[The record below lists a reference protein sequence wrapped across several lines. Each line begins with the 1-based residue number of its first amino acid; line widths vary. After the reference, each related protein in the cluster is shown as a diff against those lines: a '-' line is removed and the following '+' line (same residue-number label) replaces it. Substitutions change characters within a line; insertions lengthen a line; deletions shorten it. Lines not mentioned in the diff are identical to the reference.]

1 VQQDD
6 EGLPLHALLAATAN
20 ATARGVLALALAA
33 SVACPACVTPTD
45 DGPER
50 SATTAEAITQADDDA
65 ADPAVVALLVRG
77 QVFCTGVLIAK
88 NVVATAAHCVSPSP
102 PDQVFFGAK
111 PSSKRGTF
119 IAVSD
124 HRAHPDFDE
133 DTLANDIAVVG
144 LATRAP
150 VAPVPV
156 LVGAPDA
163 SWVGRPLRLVGFGAP
178 ASGAEND
185 LRKRSGATTI
195 ERLGDADFVFR
206 PGPSQTCNG
215 DSGGPAFATVGDRE
229 VVVGLASSGDA
240 SCHTYGRDVRVD
252 TYAAFLASYA
262 EAYSTHRTAAPM
274 PNSGCA
280 AAPSPARP
288 PPAASLAALLLLFLT
303 AARRNGR
310 PHRRRRE
317 E

>member
-1 VQQDD
+1 M
-6 EGLPLHALLAATAN
+6 ATP
-20 ATARGVLALALAA
+20 TASRARARAFILALAA
-33 SVACPACVTPTD
+33 SVACPACVAATD
-45 DGPER
+45 DGADRAP
-50 SATTAEAITQADDDA
+50 SATTAQAITEADDDA

-150 VAPVPV
+150 VPPLPV
-156 LVGAPDA
+156 LTEALDA

-185 LRKRSGATTI
+185 LHKRSGATTI
-195 ERLGDADFVFR
+195 ERLGAADFVFR

-240 SCHTYGRDVRVD
+240 SCRTYGRHVRVD
-252 TYAAFLASYA
+252 TYAAFLATYA

-280 AAPSPARP
+280 AAPGPAPASP
-288 PPAASLAALLLLFLT
+288 PPTTGLGALLLLA
-303 AARRNGR
+303 AARR
-310 PHRRRRE
+310 RRRSLCAAAAR
-317 E
+317 

>member
-1 VQQDD
+1 
-6 EGLPLHALLAATAN
+6 
-20 ATARGVLALALAA
+20 
-33 SVACPACVTPTD
+33 
-45 DGPER
+45 
-50 SATTAEAITQADDDA
+50 
-65 ADPAVVALLVRG
+65 
-77 QVFCTGVLIAK
+77 VFCTGVLIAK

-144 LATRAP
+144 LAARAP
-150 VAPVPV
+150 VAAVPV
-156 LVGAPDA
+156 LVEALDT

-185 LRKRSGATTI
+185 LHKRSGATTI

-240 SCHTYGRDVRVD
+240 SCRTYGRDVRVD
-252 TYAAFLASYA
+252 TYATFLASYA

-280 AAPSPARP
+280 VAPGPATP
-288 PPAASLAALLLLFLT
+288 PLAARLAPLLLLALALRKRRRFCAV
-303 AARRNGR
+303 AAR
-310 PHRRRRE
+310 
-317 E
+317 